1 MRVWVG
7 LLAGLTV
14 AGHVMASMFILVPF
28 SMAEPG
34 QPDGWFFPAVLWS
47 VGEAIWTWWVL
58 VRRDAPVPSHRW
70 QAAVLLPV
78 GLFLAN
84 LAGIRLLD
92 QRATW
97 EASLAVAGFAGVAV
111 CRAARYWM
119 RQPA

>member
-7 LLAGLTV
+7 LLTGLTV

-70 QAAVLLPV
+70 QAAALLMV
-78 GLFLAN
+78 GLFVAN
-84 LAGIRLLD
+84 LAGFRLQD
-92 QRATW
+92 ERATW
-97 EASLAVAGFAGVAV
+97 EASLAVAGVGGIAV
-111 CRAARYWM
+111 SRAARFWM
-119 RQPA
+119 RRPA